1 MTRRA
6 RTWLAALVAP
16 LAVSAPS
23 PLGAVGALALGALVV
38 LGGPGVRDGHAG
50 LLDDIKKRKE
60 IVIATEAGYA
70 PFEYVEGGKI
80 VGYHADLLALVMKDL
95 TAQGVRV
102 NQLDLPFASLLAGL
116 QAKKYDMIAT
126 ALFGT
131 EERAR
136 RFGFTVPTALGTTGL
151 VTRANNTA
159 ITKPDDLDGKIVGA
173 PQATKYLD
181 QMKALSEEF
190 KKKGGQGIKE
200 IKEYASGYT
209 EIYADIDNGRIDA
222 APNGLP
228 NLAVLLKQQPGKYK
242 LAGQLGDP
250 TYFAWATRKE
260 DQDLLDYLNAQ
271 LLKLKK
277 AGAFNE
283 LQMKWFGFTMELPDV
298 PTLGK

>member
-1 MTRRA
+1 MTSRIHDA
-6 RTWLAALVAP
+6 AAAALPVFLALAAL
-16 LAVSAPS
+16 
-23 PLGAVGALALGALVV
+23 GVGAPPAQG
-38 LGGPGVRDGHAG
+38 G
-50 LLDDIKKRKE
+50 LLDDIKKKKE
-60 IVIATEAGYA
+60 IAVATEAGYA
-70 PFEYVEGGKI
+70 PFEFVEGGKI

-95 TAQGVRV
+95 AAQGVKV
-102 NQLDLPFASLLAGL
+102 NQLDLPFQGLLAGL

-131 EERAR
+131 EERAK
-136 RFGFTVPTALGTTGL
+136 RFAFTVPTAYGTTGI
-151 VTRANNTA
+151 VTGANNTA
-159 ITKPDDLDGKIVGA
+159 ISKPEDLA

-181 QMKALSEEF
+181 AMKALSEEF
-190 KKKGGQGIKE
+190 KKKGGKGLTE

-228 NLAVLLKQQPGKYK
+228 NLAWLMKQQPGKYK
-242 LAGQLGDP
+242 LAGQLGER

-260 DQDLLDYLNAQ
+260 DQDVLEYLNVQ

-277 AGAFNE
+277 AGTLNE

-298 PTLGK
+298 PTLMK

>member
-1 MTRRA
+1 MTRPLRARA
-6 RTWLAALVAP
+6 RTAIALLAGAAVVGLLAP
-16 LAVSAPS
+16 DS
-23 PLGAVGALALGALVV
+23 
-38 LGGPGVRDGHAG
+38 RAG

-95 TAQGVRV
+95 TDQGVKV

-131 EERAR
+131 EERAK
-136 RFGFTVPTALGTTGL
+136 RFAFTVPTAFGTTGI
-151 VTRANNTA
+151 VTRADNAA
-159 ITKPDDLDGKIVGA
+159 ITKPDDLDGKTVGA

-190 KKKGGQGIKE
+190 KKKGGKGIKE
-200 IKEYASGYT
+200 IKEYASGFT
-209 EIYADIDNGRIDA
+209 EIYADIENGRIDA
-222 APNGLP
+222 APNGMP
-228 NLAVLLKQQPGKYK
+228 NLAVLIKQQPGKYK
-242 LAGQLGDP
+242 LAGQVGDP

-260 DQDLLDYLNAQ
+260 DQDLLEYLNSQ
-271 LLKLKK
+271 MLKLKK
-277 AGAFNE
+277 AGTFGE
-283 LQMKWFGFTMELPDV
+283 LQKKWFGFTMDLPDV
-298 PTLGK
+298 PTLMK